1 MAKKFFTREQIV
13 ETVKSTI
20 AEKLMEDVVNINNS
34 TNLSNDL
41 CADSID
47 IISIVIDLEKEFGIH
62 ISDEKIDIMCGS
74 CTVSQV
80 ADIVEELLKEN

>member
-1 MAKKFFTREQIV
+1 MAKKIFTREQIV

-20 AEKLMEDVVNINNS
+20 AEKLMEDVVNISNS

-62 ISDEKIDIMCGS
+62 INDEKIDIMCGS

-80 ADIVEELLKEN
+80 ADIVEELLKEK